1 MKFCKT
7 CGELYEDDSLEVCP
21 EDDTTLKAI
30 HEKSADEDPML
41 GQMVDRRFRIV
52 SMLGKGGFGAVYRA
66 VQTSVGREVAIKFIL
81 EGMPP
86 EGVRRFMREAKATSA
101 LRNVHTV
108 TIYDFGQNEDGKL
121 YLAME
126 MLEGDTLRDRLTLMG
141 HLPWREALHIVSQ
154 VAESLEEAHT
164 LGMIHRDLKPGNIM
178 LTEMGGDHSFVKVL
192 DFGIAKFQDQKQSQI
207 THTGSTLGSP
217 SYMSPEQARGGEL
230 TASSDLYS
238 CGVML
243 YEMLCGRVPFVAD
256 QPVQVLFKHCT
267 DAPPPMSELNP
278 NVEIPPEV
286 DALVQTLLEKKAE
299 NRPTSAMGVK
309 QRIQAILGGESS
321 QELTVPVATFGTQ
334 PRVEQVKKPVS
345 GMEMTISAEPT
356 PGPGALEAVSGAGD
370 MTDSRES
377 GAVDQ
382 ATGHLQQISAEL
394 PPVQK
399 RSPLPFAIAAAV
411 LLGAGGFMAMPG
423 SEDSAAE
430 KAKPEAAMA
439 STTAVKPAAAES
451 PAKQE
456 AAKQK
461 QTEAPAPAA
470 KEAPEPPAAVNSKPE
485 KPAAVSKKVRLV
497 TKPAGALV
505 RDATKKLIGET
516 PLEVDTQGND
526 RVYFFEKTGY
536 LAASHAV
543 SGTSEGDVVFELEAK
558 PKPKAKPKQ
567 ARRRAKPSKPA
578 ASTSKPKK
586 KSKKARK
593 SRDLF

>member
-1 MKFCKT
+1 MRAGGWVKFCKT
-7 CGELYEDDSLEVCP
+7 CGELYEDDSLELCP
-21 EDDTTLKAI
+21 EDDTPLKLI

-141 HLPWREALHIVSQ
+141 QLPWKECLHVISQ

-230 TASSDLYS
+230 TAASDLYS
-238 CGVML
+238 CGIML

-278 NVEIPPEV
+278 NADIPPEV
-286 DALVQTLLEKKAE
+286 NALVQSLLEKKPE
-299 NRPTSAMGVK
+299 NRPASAMGVK

-321 QELTVPVATFGTQ
+321 QELTMPVATFGTQ
-334 PRVEQVKKPVS
+334 PRVQQVSQPVS
-345 GMEMTISAEPT
+345 GMEMTISAQPP
-356 PGPGALEAVSGAGD
+356 PGPGSLESIQA
-370 MTDSRES
+370 MEES
-377 GAVDQ
+377 GEMAGSPSLE
-382 ATGHLQQISAEL
+382 ATGHLQQISTEL
-394 PPVQK
+394 PQVQK
-399 RSPLPFAIAAAV
+399 KSPVAFAIAAAV
-411 LLGAGGFMAMPG
+411 ILGVGGFMLMP
-423 SEDSAAE
+423 SAEEAPAE
-430 KAKPEAAMA
+430 TQAKQASKVEEQKSPPTPEAETPEAPE
-439 STTAVKPAAAES
+439 VKPAAANTE
-451 PAKQE
+451 PV
-456 AAKQK
+456 AA
-461 QTEAPAPAA
+461 AA
-470 KEAPEPPAAVNSKPE
+470 A
-485 KPAAVSKKVRLV
+485 KPAAPEAAPKMIRLV

-505 RDATKKLIGET
+505 RDVERKLIGET
-516 PLEVDTQGND
+516 PLELTTHGND
-526 RVYFFEKTGY
+526 RVFSFEKAGY
-536 LAASHAV
+536 ITASHAV
-543 SGTSEGDVVFELEAK
+543 SGAREGDIVFELAPTPKAK
-558 PKPKAKPKQ
+558 PKPKR
-567 ARRRAKPSKPA
+567 ARKRVRPSKKPA
-578 ASTSKPKK
+578 AAAPKPKPKPKK
-586 KSKKARK
+586 RK